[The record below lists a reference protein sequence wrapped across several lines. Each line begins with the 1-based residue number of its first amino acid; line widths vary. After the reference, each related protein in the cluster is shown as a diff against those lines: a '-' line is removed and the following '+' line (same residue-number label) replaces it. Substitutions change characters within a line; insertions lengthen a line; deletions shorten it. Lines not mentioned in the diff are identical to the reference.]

1 MFDLKVGT
9 LHPMTKF
16 AALFLDVENL
26 AYYLKPRLSEQFEI
40 TDVLCDAV
48 RQYRDELQETY
59 GLSVILPF
67 AYADFE
73 RLGEGFQ
80 RNFFL
85 MGIETRNVLGTDHK
99 NASDMRLCID
109 AMATLYSRPEIQS
122 FVLMGGDRDYIPLV
136 QHLRQMAKEVLVC
149 GFRANTSGDLLRMIP
164 ERQFSD
170 ALDYLSPTSRDMVER
185 NAVLPHAAPVER
197 PVGASSPQ
205 PPAPTKVAVP
215 LGKGSPFKKPS
226 KIKDENT
233 LDALETLLDRY
244 GDKAEIWLKPYLYE
258 LQKRLGHLAEYERK
272 ALISNMD
279 QAGAIAVEKR
289 RGQDTGLEYSVI
301 VVNWDHPDVIDLN
314 PG

>member
-1 MFDLKVGT
+1 MAR
-9 LHPMTKF
+9 F

-48 RQYRDELQETY
+48 RQYRDELQEHHD
-59 GLSVILPF
+59 LSVILPF

-109 AMATLYSRPEIQS
+109 AMATLYSRPEIES

-164 ERQFSD
+164 ESQFSD
-170 ALDYLSPTSRDMVER
+170 ALDYLSPTARDMVER
-185 NAVLPHAAPVER
+185 NAVIPVAAAPER
-197 PVGASSPQ
+197 VPSAPASA
-205 PPAPTKVAVP
+205 PAKPAAT
-215 LGKGSPFKKPS
+215 GKKSPFKKATT
-226 KIKDENT
+226 IKDDNT
-233 LDALETLLDRY
+233 LDALETLLERY